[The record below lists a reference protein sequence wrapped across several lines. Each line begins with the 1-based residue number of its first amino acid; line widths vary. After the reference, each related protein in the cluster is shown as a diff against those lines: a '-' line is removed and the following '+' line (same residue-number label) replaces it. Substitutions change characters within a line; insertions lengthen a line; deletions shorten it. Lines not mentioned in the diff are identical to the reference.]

1 MQRSDI
7 LLVMVKVFTH
17 FLYMQLIKFYCC
29 KTEQE
34 RDLFLREFHNYLLQE
49 KPESSTYVPNSYLPR
64 ATSVYK
70 NLCTVILP
78 VLLVKYMAF
87 FLQKEKKKKIFH
99 FCNYSSLSIF
109 ATKLLLHQRVLY
121 LKIVN

>member
-7 LLVMVKVFTH
+7 LLVMVKVFSH
-17 FLYMQLIKFYCC
+17 FLYMQLIKLYCY

-34 RDLFLREFHNYLLQE
+34 RDLFLHEFHNYLLQE

-87 FLQKEKKKKIFH
+87 FFFCFVERKKEENLSFFATTAH
-99 FCNYSSLSIF
+99 FQFCNQTASPPEGS
-109 ATKLLLHQRVLY
+109 VL
-121 LKIVN
+121 